1 MLVKNEFQ
9 SIKSTEIWER
19 NDGIWRELGLSE
31 LERIGL
37 FVCGRQEKS
46 EPEDKENSVP
56 FMS

>member
-1 MLVKNEFQ
+1 MVKNEFQ

-46 EPEDKENSVP
+46 EPEDKEN
-56 FMS
+56 